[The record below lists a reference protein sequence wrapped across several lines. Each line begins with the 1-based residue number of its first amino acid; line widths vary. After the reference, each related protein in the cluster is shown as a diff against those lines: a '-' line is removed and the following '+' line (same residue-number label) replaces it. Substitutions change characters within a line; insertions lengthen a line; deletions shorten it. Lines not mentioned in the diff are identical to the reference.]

1 MRTNK
6 IEKTRKVVLQKL
18 NKILLLLLE
27 EGMSDKNTNEEYKQ
41 FLGNIGLV
49 LSTLCLAI
57 SMEDESEM
65 VEVLDKFNVD
75 SIVKSLNIST
85 EGIHDED
92 FMEQA
97 VKTLGISESLN
108 GKHNLN

>member
-1 MRTNK
+1 
-6 IEKTRKVVLQKL
+6 
-18 NKILLLLLE
+18 
-27 EGMSDKNTNEEYKQ
+27 
-41 FLGNIGLV
+41 
-49 LSTLCLAI
+49 
-57 SMEDESEM
+57 MEDESEM